1 VNVLD
6 SADLFE
12 IAEPMPDLGRPV
24 LVQALDG
31 FVDAGGATRLACE
44 HMLAIGKSQVVV
56 TFDADQLFDYRARRP
71 EMLFASDHWE
81 SFAAP
86 QLAIH
91 SLHDAA
97 GTPFLLLAGP
107 EPDVQWER
115 FAGAVRMVVEQLG
128 VRLLI
133 GLNAIPMGVP
143 HTRPTSVIAHGSPAV
158 LVSAYSNWLDTV
170 KVPASAGHLLEFRL
184 GEAGFDSI
192 GFAVNVPHYLAH
204 LDYPDAAA
212 TLLGCVARAG
222 GLEIPVESLEQAAQ
236 LARAAIDEQVA
247 SSDQFVS
254 VVQALETQYDEIVAG
269 RGRSLLADGVR
280 LPTADEIGA
289 EFEHYLSQQPDPGDS
304 AAG

>member
-1 VNVLD
+1 MLD
-6 SADLFE
+6 PAGLVK
-12 IAEPMPDLGRPV
+12 IAASVPELGRPV

-44 HMLAIGKSQVVV
+44 HMLAIGESEVVV

-81 SFAAP
+81 SFDPP

-91 SLHDAA
+91 ALHDAA

-115 FAGAVRMVVEQLG
+115 FANAVRTVVEQLG

-143 HTRPTSVIAHGSPAV
+143 HTRPTSVIAHGSPPA
-158 LVSAYSNWLDTV
+158 LVSAYSNWLGTV

-184 GEAGFDSI
+184 GEAGFDSM

-204 LDYPDAAA
+204 LDYPGAAA

-222 GLEIPVESLEQAAQ
+222 ALELPADSLEEAAE
-236 LARAAIDEQVA
+236 LARVAVDEQVA
-247 SSDQFVS
+247 SSDQFMS
-254 VVQALETQYDEIVAG
+254 VVRALEQQYDEIVAG
-269 RGRSLLADGVR
+269 RGRSLLADGAR
-280 LPTADEIGA
+280 LPTADEIGP
-289 EFEHYLSQQPDPGDS
+289 EFEQYLSQQPDPGDNPT
-304 AAG
+304 G